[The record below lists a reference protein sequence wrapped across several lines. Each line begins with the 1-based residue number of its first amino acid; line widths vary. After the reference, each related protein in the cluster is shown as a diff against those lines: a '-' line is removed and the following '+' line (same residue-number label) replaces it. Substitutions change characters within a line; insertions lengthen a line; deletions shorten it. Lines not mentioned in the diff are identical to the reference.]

1 VGEVLEASIVQYK
14 WVVLSNTTVGTLMS
28 SLDSNIVIIALPT
41 IAKDLPGTS
50 VFILLWI
57 LLGYALL
64 TSVVLLN
71 FGRLGDMY
79 GRVRLYTLGF
89 AIFTVGSA
97 LCGLSQTGTEL
108 VLFRLVQAVGAAFL
122 FANSAAI
129 ITDAFPPNER
139 GRALGINQVSIVA
152 GAVTG
157 LVLGGVL
164 TSLLGWRSIFYVNV
178 PIGLIATWRAYAGL
192 RELHRPQKELQVDW
206 VGNLSFAGGLACILL
221 AVTLFA
227 LGQAPPLV
235 FGGLIL
241 IGGALLVLFLWI
253 ETQVAHPM
261 FDLSLLRIRMF
272 SASLSAIFVNAL
284 ARGAFSFV
292 MVFFLQGPPHYLS
305 PLSAGLYLIPVSASL
320 AVIGPIS
327 GALSD
332 RYGSRPF
339 AILGLLVSA
348 SGFIWLTQIGA
359 TTTWFQLVGP
369 FILVGFGMGLFAAP
383 NRASM
388 MNSVPPDRRGVASGI
403 GTTLVNS
410 GTTLSLGLAIV
421 VMANAL
427 PLSSL
432 TSIFL
437 GRVPT
442 SIPPVA
448 IHHFI
453 DATHSVFAL
462 SAALL
467 ILALIPAALRGPESR
482 LASPVASKSSTT
494 GS

>member
-1 VGEVLEASIVQYK
+1 MVQYK
-14 WVVLSNTTVGTLMS
+14 WVVLSNTTLGTLMA

-41 IAKDLPGTS
+41 IAKQLPGTS

-89 AIFTVGSA
+89 AIFTFGSA
-97 LCGLSQTGTEL
+97 LCGFSQTGTEL
-108 VLFRLVQAVGAAFL
+108 VLFRLVQAVGAGFL

-129 ITDAFPPNER
+129 ITDAFAPNER

-178 PIGLIATWRAYAGL
+178 PIGIIATWRAYAGL
-192 RELHRPQKELQVDW
+192 REIHRPQREQRIDW
-206 VGNLSFAGGLACILL
+206 AGNLSFAGWLTAILL
-221 AVTLFA
+221 GGTLFA
-227 LGQAPPLV
+227 LGELPGRS
-235 FGGLIL
+235 FD
-241 IGGALLVLFLWI
+241 ALLVLGVGLLALFLWI
-253 ETQVAHPM
+253 EQRVEHPM

-272 SASLSAIFVNAL
+272 SASITAIFLNAL

-292 MVFFLQGPPHYLS
+292 MVFYLQGPPHYLS
-305 PLSAGLYLIPVSASL
+305 PLTAGLYLVPVSASL
-320 AVIGPIS
+320 ATIGPIS
-327 GALSD
+327 GILSD

-348 SGFIWLTQIGA
+348 AGFLWLTQIGP
-359 TTTWFQLVGP
+359 TTTFLELVGP
-369 FILVGFGMGLFAAP
+369 FVLVGLGMGLFASP

-388 MNSVPPDRRGVASGI
+388 MSAVPPDRRGVAGGI
-403 GTTLVNS
+403 GTTLINS
-410 GTTLSLGLAIV
+410 GVTLSLGLAIV

-427 PLSSL
+427 PLGSL

-437 GRVPT
+437 GGVPA
-442 SIPPVA
+442 SITPVA
-448 IHHFI
+448 VQRFL

-467 ILALIPAALRGPESR
+467 FIALVPAALRGPESR
-482 LASPVASKSSTT
+482 LGVTADPP
-494 GS
+494 GMGG

>member
-1 VGEVLEASIVQYK
+1 MQYK
-14 WVVLSNTTVGTLMS
+14 WIVLSNTTVGTLMA
-28 SLDSNIVIIALPT
+28 SLDANIVIIALPT
-41 IAKDLPGTS
+41 IAKQLPGTS

-71 FGRLGDMY
+71 FGRLGDMF

-108 VLFRLVQAVGAAFL
+108 VLFRLVQGVGAAFL

-178 PIGLIATWRAYAGL
+178 PIGLIATWRSYAVL
-192 RELHRPQKELQVDW
+192 RELHRPQREHSIDW
-206 VGNLSFAGGLACILL
+206 VGNLSFAGGLASILL
-221 AVTLFA
+221 GVTLFA
-227 LGQAPPLV
+227 LGQAST
-235 FGGLIL
+235 GGFVVLL
-241 IGGALLVLFLWI
+241 ATGGALLTLFVWI
-253 ETQVAHPM
+253 EQRVAHPM

-272 SASLSAIFVNAL
+272 SASLSAIFLNSL
-284 ARGAFSFV
+284 ARGAFAFV

-305 PLSAGLYLIPVSASL
+305 PLTAGLYLIPVSASL

-327 GALSD
+327 GTLSD

-339 AILGLLVSA
+339 AVLGLLVSA
-348 SGFIWLTQIGA
+348 AGFLWLTQIGA
-359 TTTWFQLVGP
+359 TTTWVQLVGP

-403 GTTLVNS
+403 GTTLVNTGS
-410 GTTLSLGLAIV
+410 TLSLGIAIV
-421 VMANAL
+421 VMAHAL
-427 PLSSL
+427 PLGSL

-437 GRVPT
+437 GGVST
-442 SIPPVA
+442 SIGPVA
-448 IHHFI
+448 VQHFI

-462 SAALL
+462 SAGLLLVALL
-467 ILALIPAALRGPESR
+467 PAALRGSETRLPSTPPSESPTPD
-482 LASPVASKSSTT
+482 S
-494 GS
+494 

>member
-1 VGEVLEASIVQYK
+1 VQYK
-14 WVVLSNTTVGTLMS
+14 WVVLSNTTVGTLMA
-28 SLDSNIVIIALPT
+28 SLDANIVLIALPT
-41 IAKDLPGTS
+41 IAKQLPGTS

-57 LLGYALL
+57 LLGYALF

-97 LCGLSQTGTEL
+97 LCGFSQTGTEL

-122 FANSAAI
+122 FANAAAI
-129 ITDAFPPNER
+129 ITDAFPPDER

-157 LVLGGVL
+157 LVLGGIL

-178 PIGLIATWRAYAGL
+178 PIGLLATWRAYAGL
-192 RELHRPQKELQVDW
+192 RELHRPQIEHTIDW
-206 VGNLSFAGGLACILL
+206 AGNLSFAGGLASILL
-221 AVTLFA
+221 AVTLYA
-227 LGQAPPLV
+227 LGQL
-235 FGGLIL
+235 GG
-241 IGGALLVLFLWI
+241 IGFTALLAAGVALLVLFVWV
-253 ETQVAHPM
+253 EQRVKHPM

-272 SASLSAIFVNAL
+272 SASITAIFLNAL

-292 MVFFLQGPPHYLS
+292 MVFYLQGPPHYLS
-305 PLSAGLYLIPVSASL
+305 PLNAGLYLIPVSASL
-320 AVIGPIS
+320 AASGPIS

-339 AILGLLVSA
+339 AVLGLLVSA
-348 SGFIWLTQIGA
+348 AGFLWLTTIGP
-359 TTTWFQLVGP
+359 TTGFLQLLGPFVLVG
-369 FILVGFGMGLFAAP
+369 LGMGLFASP

-388 MNSVPPDRRGVASGI
+388 MNSVPPARRGVASGI
-403 GTTLVNS
+403 GTTLINS

-421 VMANAL
+421 AMAKAL
-427 PLSSL
+427 PLGSL
-432 TSIFL
+432 TAIFL
-437 GRVPT
+437 GAPPT
-442 SIPPVA
+442 LISASA
-448 IHHFI
+448 ILHFI

-467 ILALIPAALRGPESR
+467 LIALIPAGLRGKEFRTSDAKAPE
-482 LASPVASKSSTT
+482 ASPATAPDPPT
-494 GS
+494 

>member
-1 VGEVLEASIVQYK
+1 VQYK
-14 WVVLSNTTVGTLMS
+14 WVVLSNTTVGTLMA
-28 SLDSNIVIIALPT
+28 SLDANIVLIALPT
-41 IAKDLPGTS
+41 IAKELPGTT

-79 GRVRLYTLGF
+79 GRVRLYTIGF
-89 AIFTVGSA
+89 AVFTVGSA

-122 FANSAAI
+122 FANAAAI
-129 ITDAFPPNER
+129 ITDAFPPGER

-157 LVLGGVL
+157 LVLGGIL
-164 TSLLGWRSIFYVNV
+164 TALLGWRSIFYVNV
-178 PIGLIATWRAYAGL
+178 PIGIIATWRSYAGL
-192 RELHRPQKELQVDW
+192 RELHRPQVEHTVDW
-206 VGNLSFAGGLACILL
+206 AGNLSFAGGLASILL
-221 AVTLFA
+221 AITLYA
-227 LGQAPPLV
+227 LGQLAA
-235 FGGLIL
+235 
-241 IGGALLVLFLWI
+241 IGFDALLGLGVALLALFVWI
-253 ETQVAHPM
+253 ELRVPHPM

-272 SASLSAIFVNAL
+272 SASITAIFLNAL

-292 MVFFLQGPPHYLS
+292 MVFYLQGPPHYLS
-305 PLSAGLYLIPVSASL
+305 PLTAGLYLIPVSASL
-320 AVIGPIS
+320 AAIGPVS

-348 SGFIWLTQIGA
+348 GGFLWLTQIGP
-359 TTTWFQLVGP
+359 TTDFVGLLGP
-369 FILVGFGMGLFAAP
+369 FILVGLGMGLFASP

-388 MNSVPPDRRGVASGI
+388 MNAVPPARRGVSSGI

-421 VMANAL
+421 AMAKAL
-427 PLSSL
+427 PLGSL

-437 GRVPT
+437 GAPATHISSSAVL
-442 SIPPVA
+442 
-448 IHHFI
+448 HFV
-453 DATHSVFAL
+453 DATHGVFAL
-462 SAALL
+462 SAVLL
-467 ILALIPAALRGPESR
+467 LVALIPAGLRGREPAVPEKSDSR
-482 LASPVASKSSTT
+482 PTNI
-494 GS
+494 

>member
-1 VGEVLEASIVQYK
+1 VQYK
-14 WVVLSNTTVGTLMS
+14 WVVLSNTTLGTLMA

-41 IAKDLPGTS
+41 IAKQLPGTS
-50 VFILLWI
+50 VFVLLWI

-89 AIFTVGSA
+89 AVFTAGSA
-97 LCGLSQTGTEL
+97 LCGISQTGTEL
-108 VLFRLVQAVGAAFL
+108 VLFRLVQAIGAAFL
-122 FANSAAI
+122 FANAAAI
-129 ITDAFPPNER
+129 ITDAFPPDER

-157 LVLGGVL
+157 LVLGGIL

-178 PIGLIATWRAYAGL
+178 PIGLIATWRSYVGL
-192 RELHRPQKELQVDW
+192 RELQRPQTEHSVDW
-206 VGNLSFAGGLACILL
+206 VGNLSFAGGLAVILL
-221 AVTLFA
+221 GVTLVA
-227 LGQAPPLV
+227 LRQVSTGGFVGLV
-235 FGGLIL
+235 VLGA
-241 IGGALLVLFLWI
+241 ALLVFFVWAELR
-253 ETQVAHPM
+253 VRHPM

-272 SASLSAIFVNAL
+272 SASISAIFLNAL

-292 MVFFLQGPPHYLS
+292 MVFYLQGPPHYLS
-305 PLSAGLYLIPVSASL
+305 PLNAGLYLIPVSASL

-327 GALSD
+327 GTLSD

-339 AILGLLVSA
+339 AILGLVVSA
-348 SGFIWLTQIGA
+348 AGFIWLTQTGP
-359 TTTWFQLVGP
+359 TTDFLQLVGP
-369 FILVGFGMGLFAAP
+369 FILVGLGMGLFAAP

-388 MNSVPPDRRGVASGI
+388 MNAVPPTRRGVASGI

-410 GTTLSLGLAIV
+410 GVTLSLGVAIV

-427 PLSSL
+427 PVGSL
-432 TSIFL
+432 TTIFL
-437 GRVPT
+437 GGAPVNLTPT
-442 SIPPVA
+442 A
-448 IHHFI
+448 IQYFI
-453 DATHSVFAL
+453 DATHSVFTL

-467 ILALIPAALRGPESR
+467 LAALFPAAIRGRETRPPPPGTTEPST
-482 LASPVASKSSTT
+482 LVA
-494 GS
+494 

>member
-1 VGEVLEASIVQYK
+1 MQYK
-14 WVVLSNTTVGTLMS
+14 WVVLSNTTVGTLMA
-28 SLDSNIVIIALPT
+28 SLDANIVLIALPT
-41 IAKDLPGTS
+41 IAKQLPGTT

-79 GRVRLYTLGF
+79 GRVRLYTTGF

-108 VLFRLVQAVGAAFL
+108 VLFRLVQALGAAFL

-129 ITDAFPPNER
+129 ITDAFPPGER

-178 PIGLIATWRAYAGL
+178 PIGIIATWRSYAGL
-192 RELHRPQKELQVDW
+192 RELHRPEKEHRLDW
-206 VGNLSFAGGLACILL
+206 AGNISFAAGLALILL
-221 AVTLFA
+221 GVTLYA
-227 LGQAPPLV
+227 LGQIRPDDFSVLLA
-235 FGGLIL
+235 
-241 IGGALLVLFLWI
+241 IGGALLVLFVWI
-253 ETQVAHPM
+253 ERRVRYPM

-272 SASLSAIFVNAL
+272 SASIMAIFLNAV

-292 MVFFLQGPPHYLS
+292 MVFYLQGPPHYLS
-305 PLSAGLYLIPVSASL
+305 PLNAGLYLIPVSASL
-320 AVIGPIS
+320 AAIGPIS

-339 AILGLLVSA
+339 AVLGLLVSA
-348 SGFIWLTQIGA
+348 AGFLWLTQIGP
-359 TTTWFQLVGP
+359 TTTFLELLGP
-369 FILVGFGMGLFAAP
+369 FILVGFGMGLFASP

-388 MNSVPPDRRGVASGI
+388 MNSVPPPRRGVASGI

-410 GTTLSLGLAIV
+410 GSTLSLALAIV
-421 VMANAL
+421 VMAKAL
-427 PLSSL
+427 PLGSL
-432 TSIFL
+432 TAIFL
-437 GRVPT
+437 GA
-442 SIPPVA
+442 PPVTISSA
-448 IHHFI
+448 AVAHFI
-453 DATHSVFAL
+453 DAAHSVFAL
-462 SAALL
+462 AAVLL
-467 ILALIPAALRGPESR
+467 LVALVPAGLRGRETR
-482 LASPVASKSSTT
+482 LRPGGPVAPPST
-494 GS
+494 GK

>member
-1 VGEVLEASIVQYK
+1 VQYK
-14 WVVLSNTTVGTLMS
+14 WVVLSNTTVGTLMA
-28 SLDSNIVIIALPT
+28 SLDANIVLIALPT
-41 IAKDLPGTS
+41 IAKQLPGTS
-50 VFILLWI
+50 VFVLLWI
-57 LLGYALL
+57 LIGYALL

-89 AIFTVGSA
+89 AIFTAGSA

-157 LVLGGVL
+157 LVLGGIL

-178 PIGLIATWRAYAGL
+178 PIGLIATWRSYVGL
-192 RELHRPQKELQVDW
+192 RELHRPQTEHTLDW
-206 VGNLSFAGGLACILL
+206 AGNLTFAGGLALILL
-221 AVTLFA
+221 GVTLYA
-227 LGQAPPLV
+227 LGQLPLGG
-235 FGGLIL
+235 FGAVIVAGV
-241 IGGALLVLFLWI
+241 GLLVLFVWV
-253 ETQVAHPM
+253 EQRVRHPM

-272 SASLSAIFVNAL
+272 SASISAIFLNAL

-292 MVFFLQGPPHYLS
+292 MVFYLQGPPHYLS
-305 PLSAGLYLIPVSASL
+305 PLNAGLYLIPVSASL
-320 AVIGPIS
+320 AAIGPIS

-339 AILGLLVSA
+339 AVLGLLVSA
-348 SGFIWLTQIGA
+348 AGFIWLTQIGP
-359 TTTWFQLVGP
+359 TTTFLQLVGP
-369 FILVGFGMGLFAAP
+369 FILVGLGMGLFASP

-388 MNSVPPDRRGVASGI
+388 MNSVPASRRGVASGI

-421 VMANAL
+421 VMAKAL
-427 PLSSL
+427 PLGSL
-432 TSIFL
+432 TAIFL
-437 GRVPT
+437 GA
-442 SIPPVA
+442 PPAHISPGA
-448 IHHFI
+448 IDHFI
-453 DATHSVFAL
+453 EAAHSVFAL
-462 SAALL
+462 SAGLL
-467 ILALIPAALRGPESR
+467 LVSLIPAGLRGRDTRPGSPEKSE
-482 LASPVASKSSTT
+482 SPARGT
-494 GS
+494 

>member
-1 VGEVLEASIVQYK
+1 MQYK
-14 WVVLSNTTVGTLMS
+14 WVVLSNTTVGTLMA

-41 IAKDLPGTS
+41 IAKELPGTS
-50 VFILLWI
+50 VFVLLWI

-97 LCGLSQTGTEL
+97 FCGLSQTGTEL

-122 FANSAAI
+122 FANAAAI
-129 ITDAFPPNER
+129 ITDAFPPDER

-164 TSLLGWRSIFYVNV
+164 TALLGWRSIFYVNV
-178 PIGLIATWRAYAGL
+178 PIGLFATWRSYVGL
-192 RELHRPQKELQVDW
+192 RELHRPQVEHTVDW
-206 VGNLSFAGGLACILL
+206 AGNLTFAGGLAVILL
-221 AVTLFA
+221 GVTLFA
-227 LGQAPPLV
+227 LSQLSV
-235 FGGLIL
+235 
-241 IGGALLVLFLWI
+241 IGFALLMVLGAALLVSFVGVELR
-253 ETQVAHPM
+253 VRHPM

-272 SASLSAIFVNAL
+272 SASITAIFLNAL

-305 PLSAGLYLIPVSASL
+305 PLNAGIYLIPVSASL
-320 AVIGPIS
+320 AVTGPIS
-327 GALSD
+327 GSLSD

-339 AILGLLVSA
+339 AVLGLVSSCA
-348 SGFIWLTQIGA
+348 GFLWLTQIGA
-359 TTTWFQLVGP
+359 STTFSGLVGP
-369 FILVGFGMGLFAAP
+369 FVLVGAGMGLFASP
-383 NRASM
+383 NRAAM
-388 MNSVPPDRRGVASGI
+388 MNSVPPFRRGVASGI

-410 GTTLSLGLAIV
+410 GVTLSLGVAIV

-427 PLSSL
+427 PLGSL
-432 TSIFL
+432 TTIFL
-437 GRVPT
+437 GGAPLT
-442 SIPPVA
+442 LSPAA
-448 IHHFI
+448 IRHFI
-453 DATHSVFAL
+453 DATHSVFTL
-462 SAALL
+462 SAGLLLVAL
-467 ILALIPAALRGPESR
+467 APAALRGREKDAALPGPPRSATSR
-482 LASPVASKSSTT
+482 PGRRTP
-494 GS
+494 

>member
-1 VGEVLEASIVQYK
+1 VQYK
-14 WVVLSNTTVGTLMS
+14 WVVLSNTTLGTLMA
-28 SLDSNIVIIALPT
+28 SLDANIVIIALPT
-41 IAKDLPGTS
+41 IAKELPGTS

-89 AIFTVGSA
+89 AVFTAGSA

-122 FANSAAI
+122 FANAAAI
-129 ITDAFPPNER
+129 ITDAFPPGER

-164 TSLLGWRSIFYVNV
+164 TALLGWRSIFYVNV
-178 PIGLIATWRAYAGL
+178 PIGLLATWRAYVGL
-192 RELHRPQKELQVDW
+192 RELQRPQMEHTVDW
-206 VGNLSFAGGLACILL
+206 VGNLTFAGGLAVILL
-221 AVTLFA
+221 GVTLVA
-227 LGQAPPLV
+227 LGQLSDAG
-235 FGGLIL
+235 FAGLL
-241 IGGALLVLFLWI
+241 ALGVALLVLFVWAELR
-253 ETQVAHPM
+253 VRHPM
-261 FDLSLLRIRMF
+261 FELSLLRNRMF
-272 SASLSAIFVNAL
+272 SASISAIFLNAL

-292 MVFFLQGPPHYLS
+292 MVFYLQGPPHYLS
-305 PLSAGLYLIPVSASL
+305 PLNAGLYLIPVSASL
-320 AVIGPIS
+320 AVIGPVS
-327 GALSD
+327 GTLSD

-348 SGFIWLTQIGA
+348 GGFLWLTQIGP
-359 TTTWFQLVGP
+359 TTGFLELLGP
-369 FILVGFGMGLFAAP
+369 FILVGLGMGLFAAP

-388 MNSVPPDRRGVASGI
+388 MNAVTPARRGVASGI

-410 GTTLSLGLAIV
+410 GVTLSLGVAIV

-427 PLSSL
+427 PLGSL
-432 TSIFL
+432 TTIFL
-437 GRVPT
+437 GGAPVT
-442 SIPPVA
+442 LPPMAVER
-448 IHHFI
+448 FI
-453 DATHSVFAL
+453 DATHSVFTL
-462 SAALL
+462 SAILLLAALF
-467 ILALIPAALRGPESR
+467 PAALRGRDPGPPPPGPTDAKAAVS
-482 LASPVASKSSTT
+482 
-494 GS
+494 